1 MYRKDFQKSFPF
13 LVGNPQRDAEGLK
26 KPLTLPIT
34 DFSYLHAIAIDLSM
48 CHNPC

>member
-26 KPLTLPIT
+26 KTV
-34 DFSYLHAIAIDLSM
+34 DSADH
-48 CHNPC
+48 